1 MTRALALHHDVNSTL
16 GLLGPILSACGI
28 DVVEHTVCAE
38 LDQPHSAGPL
48 PTLAGIDLLVLMG
61 SRWSVYEAAITEW
74 IDDELELIRTA
85 DETGV
90 PVLGLCFG
98 GQALAAALGG
108 EVTSSTLPEVGWV
121 GVTSTEPA
129 LDRGPWFAWH
139 FDRFEP
145 PPGAET
151 TATNDAACQAFRLRR
166 NLGLQ
171 FHPEL
176 DTALLKLW
184 MESDRDQLVEA
195 GIDPDQ
201 LLADTRSQEAAA
213 ERRTAQL
220 IEWFLIEVAGIR

>member
-16 GLLGPILSACGI
+16 GLLGPILAARGI
-28 DVVEHTVCAE
+28 DVVEHTVCAQ

-48 PTLAGIDLLVLMG
+48 PTLAAIDLFILMG
-61 SRWSVYEAAITEW
+61 SRWSVYEAGIEEW
-74 IDDELELIRTA
+74 IHDELELIRSA
-85 DETGV
+85 DATGV

-108 EVTSSTLPEVGWV
+108 QVTCSPLPEVGWV
-121 GVTSTEPA
+121 EIASAEPA
-129 LDRGPWFAWH
+129 MDGGPWFAWH

-145 PPGAET
+145 PPEADT
-151 TATNDAACQAFRLRR
+151 TATNSAACQAFRLRR

-176 DTALLKLW
+176 DTALLELW

-195 GIDPDQ
+195 GIDPDR
-201 LLADTRSQEAAA
+201 LLADTRRNEAAA
-213 ERRTAQL
+213 GLRTARL
-220 IEWFLIEVAGIR
+220 VDWFLAEVAGLR